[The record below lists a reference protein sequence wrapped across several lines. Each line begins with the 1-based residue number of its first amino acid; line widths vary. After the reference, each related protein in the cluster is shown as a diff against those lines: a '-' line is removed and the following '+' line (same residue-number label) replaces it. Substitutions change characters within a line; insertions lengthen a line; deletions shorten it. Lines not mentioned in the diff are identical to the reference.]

1 MIMKHILTI
10 LLEKFLLLLVQ
21 LGQRVLGDGPEVVV
35 EDHLAEDGV
44 TSEEPA
50 DLSII
55 TETVSQEDHVWLRL
69 NRSSKNYFEKDLDTF
84 QWRIDLLQNENVVTK
99 TLNGRQMN

>member
-1 MIMKHILTI
+1 MNSSGINEYHILTI
-10 LLEKFLLLLVQ
+10 LLEKFLLLLVK

-50 DLSII
+50 DVSVV
-55 TETVSQEDHVWLRL
+55 TVTPSQEDHVWLTL
-69 NRSSKNYFEKDLDTF
+69 SGGSEKVLEKF
-84 QWRIDLLQNENVVTK
+84 SRK
-99 TLNGRQMN
+99 KK